1 MFLLQ
6 TIAKRYTIPI
16 CPSNKSFSSVL
27 FRNCNLQLHHVRLT
41 TSNATNV
48 KNDSVTSKVLRAYQQ
63 ECVDASLEQL
73 RFGKRRQIV
82 SLPVGMQASK
92 PVI

>member
-63 ECVDASLEQL
+63 EQL